1 MWVSGDVDAEQ
12 MRDAI
17 SELFRRGGDQV
28 YRGALQLA
36 QDARP
41 RARTAGA
48 NILAQIGYSDPARY
62 EPDRTETLIAL
73 LGDREADVVAAAAAA
88 IGHIPDGDRA
98 ISPLLSH
105 VSNRDPQVRQGVAFG
120 LARIDDRRASDAL
133 IELSRDADR
142 EVRNWATFGLGSI
155 STADYPA
162 VRAALAER
170 LNDEDAEIS
179 MEAVAGL
186 AERKDARAL
195 TVLRAL
201 LAGDVGEV
209 TAGHLDACASLGDP
223 SLLPGL
229 LNLQECMAPNN
240 DAYWIRCLD
249 EAIAACKG

>member
-1 MWVSGDVDAEQ
+1 M
-12 MRDAI
+12 
-17 SELFRRGGDQV
+17 
-28 YRGALQLA
+28 
-36 QDARP
+36 
-41 RARTAGA
+41 
-48 NILAQIGYSDPARY
+48 
-62 EPDRTETLIAL
+62 
-73 LGDREADVVAAAAAA
+73 
-88 IGHIPDGDRA
+88 
-98 ISPLLSH
+98 
-105 VSNRDPQVRQGVAFG
+105 RQGVAFG

-155 STADYPA
+155 STADYPS
-162 VRAALAER
+162 VRVALAER

-195 TVLRAL
+195 TVLRVL
-201 LAGDVGEV
+201 LAGDFGEV

-229 LNLQECMAPNN
+229 LNLQECIAPNN
-240 DAYWIRCLD
+240 DAYWIRCLN